1 MNILTVAIAAG
12 IAGGAISFFASWAKK
27 EEELQKQM
35 LESITDIEKEKLKD
49 NKIEQFDS
57 ARGTWTQIGMIGRV
71 VENNGNMKLKVL
83 WFNTV
88 IQNNTYNDFQYA
100 DIKMSKDEYSNMG
113 LQQGSFVRILIDVN
127 NSESKIL
134 DKEII

>member
-57 ARGTWTQIGMIGRV
+57 ARGTWTQIGMIGSRTSYISLK
-71 VENNGNMKLKVL
+71 KLA
-83 WFNTV
+83 TS
-88 IQNNTYNDFQYA
+88 I
-100 DIKMSKDEYSNMG
+100 
-113 LQQGSFVRILIDVN
+113 
-127 NSESKIL
+127 
-134 DKEII
+134 